1 MSKNIRNIAIIAHV
15 DHGKT
20 TLIDSIL
27 KQIGVFRSNE
37 EIGERIMDS
46 GDLEKERGITILAK
60 PTSITWNGVKINI
73 IDTPGHADFGG
84 EVERILCMADGV
96 ILLTDASE
104 GPMPQTKFVLGK
116 ALSQGLKP
124 IVIIN
129 KVDKKDSR
137 ADVVLD
143 EVFDLFV
150 TLNANED
157 QLDFPILYASGKN
170 GWCVNDLKDNKE
182 NLHPLLNLIIE
193 HVPPPKINSETSF
206 SFLATLLSYDTY
218 VGRCLIGKVESG
230 NAEVNKIVKAINL
243 NQNLVE
249 KGKLTKLFS
258 FEGNKR
264 TPVNEIVAGDIACIA
279 GLTKASVSDTIC
291 DNLVSKPI
299 KSSPIDPPTMS
310 ITITVNN
317 SPFAGQEGKK
327 VTSNNIRER
336 LLAEA
341 ETNVAITFSE
351 NENKDAFEIGG
362 RGELQLGV
370 LIETMRREGFELS
383 VSRPKVLFKTEKNIK
398 LEPVEEVVI
407 DVDESFSSTVISSM
421 NNRKSEMIDMKTSSA
436 KTRIIFKS
444 PSRGLIGYQSQF
456 LTETKGTGILNRI
469 FHAYEPFKGEFKEK
483 RNGSLI
489 STETGQAV
497 AYAIFNLQDR
507 GVMYIKP
514 QTKVYTGMVVG
525 EHNKENDLEINVL
538 KGKQLTNVR
547 ASGSDKAVTLVPPVK
562 MTLEQMI
569 SFIRD
574 DELLEV
580 TPMNLRL
587 RKKYLDSNERKR
599 EKKLNE

>member
-1 MSKNIRNIAIIAHV
+1 
-15 DHGKT
+15 
-20 TLIDSIL
+20 
-27 KQIGVFRSNE
+27 
-37 EIGERIMDS
+37 
-46 GDLEKERGITILAK
+46 
-60 PTSITWNGVKINI
+60 
-73 IDTPGHADFGG
+73 
-84 EVERILCMADGV
+84 
-96 ILLTDASE
+96 
-104 GPMPQTKFVLGK
+104 
-116 ALSQGLKP
+116 
-124 IVIIN
+124 
-129 KVDKKDSR
+129 
-137 ADVVLD
+137 
-143 EVFDLFV
+143 
-150 TLNANED
+150 
-157 QLDFPILYASGKN
+157 
-170 GWCVNDLKDNKE
+170 
-182 NLHPLLNLIIE
+182 
-193 HVPPPKINSETSF
+193 
-206 SFLATLLSYDTY
+206 
-218 VGRCLIGKVESG
+218 
-230 NAEVNKIVKAINL
+230 
-243 NQNLVE
+243 
-249 KGKLTKLFS
+249 
-258 FEGNKR
+258 
-264 TPVNEIVAGDIACIA
+264 
-279 GLTKASVSDTIC
+279 
-291 DNLVSKPI
+291 
-299 KSSPIDPPTMS
+299 
-310 ITITVNN
+310 
-317 SPFAGQEGKK
+317 
-327 VTSNNIRER
+327 
-336 LLAEA
+336 
-341 ETNVAITFSE
+341 
-351 NENKDAFEIGG
+351 
-362 RGELQLGV
+362 LGV

-421 NNRKSEMIDMKTSSA
+421 NNRKSEMIDMKTSSE

-538 KGKQLTNVR
+538 KGKQLTNIR

-562 MTLEQMI
+562 MTLEYMI